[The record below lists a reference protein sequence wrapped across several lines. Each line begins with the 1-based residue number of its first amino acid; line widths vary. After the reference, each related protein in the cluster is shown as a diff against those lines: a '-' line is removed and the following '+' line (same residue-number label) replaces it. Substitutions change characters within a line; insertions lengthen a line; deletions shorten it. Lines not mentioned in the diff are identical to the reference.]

1 MFSPSQ
7 HEGGPATATRSRRR
21 QRPLSSDSLV
31 QPPKAKRQRLP
42 LTEQT
47 FQNPDTKATPAAPE
61 TYEVK
66 ADKPAHLD
74 VRQDGFGFENNP
86 LPKKELSVRAKKP
99 KAADRATKGDGS
111 VVLTTNNAYTVSK
124 LPALPDRIRVDAT
137 GNDGE
142 QTVFNTT
149 AADVEAGQQHG
160 DIFSSGYALSL
171 NHTHAIVWPYT
182 TPTQSPETFTF
193 TLPYPSKHATE
204 PLPLGSLVSP
214 SASSS
219 EPGLVV
225 VMPVS
230 GRITYWESI
239 SSAATLDFIRQQRH
253 GVEGS
258 ISGMSSGERVIQIT
272 NAESAGFV
280 LAFTSGRLAYM
291 SVRDTHGRP
300 LVSVQFLRTSL
311 GSSSGGIFGSI
322 RHAFTQPQGR
332 GEIAAVRAE
341 RNMQPGER
349 NIVAATLKG
358 KLHAWKI
365 HRGGNHDTVAEA
377 DIREDVINAIR
388 EVDPLSED
396 YHQDTFEVLDF
407 AHVPREME
415 EKHQD
420 LSRLSNAL
428 ASKDRD
434 LQHLLLLVSLSK
446 KKESHYSLVE
456 VILSPKSANI
466 GMVRPI
472 SSFKTRFAPVN
483 PAQAS
488 RPRLYLPRPALVA
501 FLVFDKA
508 VVLASIGC
516 PPESPDSQ
524 LQEDNHIIPPTYE
537 DVISLSD
544 NNLAEIVGSGY
555 EEPLAAGKTLEDTK
569 THRHKTKNPA
579 TVLMVRGTG
588 VIRLTT
594 TEIDRFASDQ
604 PPKVN
609 AKSKL
614 EQAVFFGHKQDT
626 PLNFDGRRGVQFPDS
641 EMAEAAVELSQEI
654 LGSSSP
660 HISTAPTSLEEHLKS
675 RTLALERLMF
685 HLKVLKVNLD
695 RSTRWKLLAAAERMF
710 VSSLLWK
717 LHETFTQERANND
730 KKDIMAEIVEFIHNS
745 QKKVP
750 NRSAGEVDRV
760 RHWFIHDIEKME
772 TFVAWGYEVI
782 KYMYK
787 DHILDDVRITR
798 LIHEAIQLNLVSLR
812 MALQYRKD
820 KLAFY
825 GLQDEDMDLG
835 ILRTMDD
842 RLPEFWT
849 GSRHIANNLRRL
861 VELSH
866 TWLDQYYP
874 AKDKPK
880 QPDPKLIERI
890 NTEMAPLTDCY
901 LVALL
906 EQCRWSATQHDPK
919 MIQLSEQFNKIYD
932 ADQNDKILALL
943 RLGKWDESISIAEK
957 HRSWKALAVSLIEQI
972 HGFRKEIELAAS
984 AADIPTLR
992 SKAERKEAQ
1001 IGMFFDKYGEAFAF
1015 PTYDILLENDSV
1027 QSVLDFAYDKHGF
1040 KTKFLRQKPELA
1052 RISWINDI
1060 QEEKDIDHAAETL
1073 LGLGL
1078 SREQQVWNKKIELS
1092 LGKLALLADAE
1103 QPSAPSPGLFGS
1115 RRANKLVVAKDEAKQ
1130 EEQLDEIDNELAIIQ
1145 IQDDIYKQI
1154 YPSASVAVDESAAL
1168 DLAMESHATNIPR
1181 KQKALNQVFE
1191 NGMRRLLK
1199 HEALDAMTLIDLLTL
1214 VALKPETAGE
1224 MQDPFYLALKVAD
1237 YGLKS
1242 EELKA
1247 AKRLIWRRCYI
1258 RDDWMK
1264 LNDTQLK
1271 DDAQVQEALGET
1283 ALFGALITGYH
1294 HQTLEE
1300 PFQYVRPSEALGA
1313 FVDGPDRRFHD
1324 MDKPFREKLVQNSKE
1339 EDTLLRKYIDKARL
1353 EKWARSTAETAE
1365 TEVAAY
1371 ADEQTR
1377 AGAEETNGEAETA
1390 DETSGLRLNGSANG
1404 FH

>member
-7 HEGGPATATRSRRR
+7 YEGGPATATRSRRR
-21 QRPLSSDSLV
+21 QRPLSSDNLV
-31 QPPKAKRQRLP
+31 QAPKAKRQRLP

-47 FQNPDTKATPAAPE
+47 FQNPDANAAPAAPE

-66 ADKPAHLD
+66 ADKPAHFD
-74 VRQDGFGFENNP
+74 ARQDGFGFESNP
-86 LPKKELSVRAKKP
+86 FPKKELSVRAKKP

-111 VVLTTNNAYTVSK
+111 VILTTNNAYTVSK

-137 GNDGE
+137 G
-142 QTVFNTT
+142 
-149 AADVEAGQQHG
+149 QQHG
-160 DIFSSGYALSL
+160 DIFSSGYAMSL

-214 SASSS
+214 SASST

-258 ISGMSSGERVIQIT
+258 IPGMSSGERVIQIT
-272 NAESAGFV
+272 NAESAGFI

-311 GSSSGGIFGSI
+311 ASSTGGIFGSI

-332 GEIAAVRAE
+332 GDIAAVRAE
-341 RNMQPGER
+341 RHMQPGER

-358 KLHAWKI
+358 RLHAWKI

-407 AHVPREME
+407 AYVPRDME
-415 EKHQD
+415 EKYQD

-434 LQHLLLLVSLSK
+434 LQHLLLLVSLTK

-456 VILSPKSANI
+456 VILSPKSASI

-483 PAQAS
+483 PAQAT

-508 VVLASIGC
+508 VVVASIGC

-555 EEPLAAGKTLEDTK
+555 EEPLAAGKLHEDTK

-588 VIRLTT
+588 IIRLTT

-614 EQAVFFGHKQDT
+614 EQAVFFGNKQDT
-626 PLNFDGRRGVQFPDS
+626 PLNFDGRRGVQFPDT

-660 HISTAPTSLEEHLKS
+660 HISTAPASLEEHLKS

-695 RSTRWKLLAAAERMF
+695 RSTRWKLLAAAEKMF

-717 LHETFTQERANND
+717 LHETFTQERAPND

-760 RHWFIHDIEKME
+760 RHWFVHDIEKME

-787 DHILDDVRITR
+787 DHILDDIRITR

-825 GLQDEDMDLG
+825 GLQEEDMEHG

-842 RLPEFWT
+842 SLPEFWT

-866 TWLDQYYP
+866 TWLMHWHVDGD
-874 AKDKPK
+874 ADLGK
-880 QPDPKLIERI
+880 RH
-890 NTEMAPLTDCY
+890 Y
-901 LVALL
+901 LVKLL
-906 EQCRWSATQHDPK
+906 VLSSAEARP
-919 MIQLSEQFNKIYD
+919 
-932 ADQNDKILALL
+932 
-943 RLGKWDESISIAEK
+943 IS
-957 HRSWKALAVSLIEQI
+957 
-972 HGFRKEIELAAS
+972 
-984 AADIPTLR
+984 
-992 SKAERKEAQ
+992 
-1001 IGMFFDKYGEAFAF
+1001 
-1015 PTYDILLENDSV
+1015 
-1027 QSVLDFAYDKHGF
+1027 
-1040 KTKFLRQKPELA
+1040 
-1052 RISWINDI
+1052 
-1060 QEEKDIDHAAETL
+1060 
-1073 LGLGL
+1073 
-1078 SREQQVWNKKIELS
+1078 
-1092 LGKLALLADAE
+1092 
-1103 QPSAPSPGLFGS
+1103 
-1115 RRANKLVVAKDEAKQ
+1115 
-1130 EEQLDEIDNELAIIQ
+1130 
-1145 IQDDIYKQI
+1145 
-1154 YPSASVAVDESAAL
+1154 
-1168 DLAMESHATNIPR
+1168 
-1181 KQKALNQVFE
+1181 
-1191 NGMRRLLK
+1191 
-1199 HEALDAMTLIDLLTL
+1199 
-1214 VALKPETAGE
+1214 
-1224 MQDPFYLALKVAD
+1224 
-1237 YGLKS
+1237 
-1242 EELKA
+1242 
-1247 AKRLIWRRCYI
+1247 
-1258 RDDWMK
+1258 
-1264 LNDTQLK
+1264 
-1271 DDAQVQEALGET
+1271 
-1283 ALFGALITGYH
+1283 
-1294 HQTLEE
+1294 
-1300 PFQYVRPSEALGA
+1300 
-1313 FVDGPDRRFHD
+1313 
-1324 MDKPFREKLVQNSKE
+1324 
-1339 EDTLLRKYIDKARL
+1339 
-1353 EKWARSTAETAE
+1353 
-1365 TEVAAY
+1365 
-1371 ADEQTR
+1371 
-1377 AGAEETNGEAETA
+1377 
-1390 DETSGLRLNGSANG
+1390 
-1404 FH
+1404 